1 MVAVFTSEIIGY
13 GGAGPL
19 GCVSAAFV
27 ALSCWSKQGWEIE
40 DNPAATAF
48 EIFWMICQ
56 PVLFGIAGARIKLN
70 EINGNVVSISLGILV
85 TGVVVRILVTTLVG
99 IGCKLNLKEKIF
111 VAIAWMCKAIV
122 QVTNVNIKPI
132 NLLRNE
138 VHQND
143 QLKSKSHKFVRTMSS
158 LKIKH

>member
-1 MVAVFTSEIIGY
+1 MAVFTSEIIGY

-70 EINGNVVSISLGILV
+70 ELNGSVVSISVGILV
-85 TGVVVRILVTTLVG
+85 TGVVIRMLVTTLVG

-122 QVTNVNIKPI
+122 QVINI
-132 NLLRNE
+132 
-138 VHQND
+138 
-143 QLKSKSHKFVRTMSS
+143 
-158 LKIKH
+158 